1 MRRCE
6 LINNINGE
14 ASSPYFI
21 ADVGAN
27 HDGDLQKALDLI
39 NLIADAGGHAA
50 KFQHFSAGTIV
61 SDTGFK
67 SLGTKMAHQS
77 KWKKSVFEIYQDA
90 SINLEWT
97 EALRDECKKRQLDF
111 FTSAYSLELVDFIDP
126 YVDVYKIG
134 SGDITWTQI
143 LEHTAKKNKP
153 ILLATGASTLEDVS
167 RAMKVIQRHNSQVCL
182 MQCNT
187 NYTGSLENFKYCNLN
202 VLQNF
207 KELYPGVTLGLSD
220 HTPGHATVLGALAL
234 GATVF
239 EKHFTDDNDR
249 EGPDHSF
256 AMNPRSWSEMV
267 ERSTELWQ
275 ALGDGRKIIE
285 GNETDSAIVQRRS
298 LHTTRDLPHGTVLK
312 ESDLVPL
319 RPCPPDGIAPYQLTD
334 IIGKPLSK
342 PVAGGS
348 PLSWT
353 DLEH

>member
-1 MRRCE
+1 MKPCE
-6 LINNINGE
+6 LISNISGE
-14 ASSPYFI
+14 AIAPYFI

-50 KFQHFSAGTIV
+50 KFQHFSADTIV
-61 SDTGFK
+61 SDGGFK

-77 KWKKSVFEIYQDA
+77 KWKKSVFQIYEDA

-97 EALRDECKKRQLDF
+97 EALRAECKKRQIDF
-111 FTSAYSLELVDFIDP
+111 FTSAYSHELVDFIDP
-126 YVDVYKIG
+126 FVDVYKIG
-134 SGDITWTQI
+134 SGDITWTEI

-153 ILLATGASTLEDVS
+153 ILLATGASTLDDVH
-167 RAMKVIQRHNSQVCL
+167 RAMSSIQKYNNQVCL

-187 NYTGSLENFKYCNLN
+187 NYTGSLENFKYCNLT
-202 VLQNF
+202 VLNHF

-239 EKHFTDDNDR
+239 EKHFTDNNEQ

-256 AMNPRSWSEMV
+256 AMNPNSWTEMV
-267 ERSTELWQ
+267 DRSNELWQ
-275 ALGDGRKIIE
+275 ALGDGKKRIE
-285 GNETDSAIVQRRS
+285 DNETDSVVVQRRS
-298 LHTTRDLPHGTVLK
+298 LHTMRDLPLGRVLD

-319 RPCPPDGIAPYQLTD
+319 RPCPPDGIAPYQLSTVL
-334 IIGKPLSK
+334 GKKLLKTIKS
-342 PVAGGS
+342 GS

-353 DLEH
+353 DVEH

>member
-6 LINNINGE
+6 LINNIDGK

-50 KFQHFSAGTIV
+50 KFQHFTADTIV
-61 SDTGFK
+61 SDKGFK

-77 KWKKSVFEIYQDA
+77 KWKKSVFEIYQLA
-90 SINLEWT
+90 SISLEWT
-97 EALRDECKKRQLDF
+97 EALRVECKKRQLDF

-126 YVDVYKIG
+126 YVDFYKIG

-143 LEHTAKKNKP
+143 LEHTAKKGKP
-153 ILLATGASTLEDVS
+153 ILLATGASTLDDVS
-167 RAMKVIQRHNSQVCL
+167 RAMNAIRRYNDQICL

-187 NYTGSLENFKYCNLN
+187 NYSGSLKNFQYCNLN
-202 VLQNF
+202 VLRNF
-207 KELYPGVTLGLSD
+207 KELYPRVTLGLSD

-249 EGPDHSF
+249 DGPDHSF

-275 ALGDGRKIIE
+275 AMGDGRKRIE
-285 GNETDSAIVQRRS
+285 DNETDSAVVQRRS
-298 LHTTRDLPHGTVLK
+298 LHAARDLPQGRVLS
-312 ESDLVPL
+312 ESDLIPL
-319 RPCPPDGIAPYQLTD
+319 RPCPAGGIAPYQITD
-334 IIGKPLSK
+334 IIGKVLSK
-342 PVAGGS
+342 PIASGS

-353 DLEH
+353 DVER